1 MQTPKKFSSFS
12 DQVSWISDEKGIKI
26 KDREYAEEMLRQIGY
41 FPLMG
46 GYKHLFRISN
56 TKKYK
61 AGTSFEEIVS
71 LYKFDAE
78 LRELFF
84 KYLLQIERQMRS
96 LMSYYFTEMYGAE
109 QKQYLDANNY
119 NNTKRNHA
127 TIVKL
132 IATLKRATTTT
143 DYTYINYYRK
153 TYGEIPLWVLANV
166 LTFGNLSKMFRVFPQ
181 SLKSKVSKNFEPLNQ
196 HQMEQFLSVL
206 TKYRNVCAHGERL
219 FTYRTVDAIADTPL
233 HKKLSLPQSGNQY
246 EKGKQDLFAVV
257 IAFRYLLPGKDFLE
271 FKRKLIKEIDRV
283 NREVEH
289 ISEVELLN
297 KMGFPEIVD
306 AHGVRADNGIGV
318 SHHRHQRRL
327 SQTFRLQLLQLG
339 AGGHDT
345 QIQGALPD
353 LLFHLSVG
361 EQHLGGGNQPVV
373 LITAH
378 KEGGNHAKGPGTHG
392 NTVHLV
398 LLFLLQLELR
408 RLQLVEH
415 HFHMLQKFAP
425 GLGQINV
432 APGPLEQLDTQIVL
446 QPGDGGAQIW
456 LRDVEGFRRLG
467 HVLQSGHHSE
477 IIELIEFHGPSSLS
491 CRLTSACRRG
501 MASPAES
508 KICLS

>member
-26 KDREYAEEMLRQIGY
+26 NDREYAEEMLRQIGY

-181 SLKSKVSKNFEPLNQ
+181 SLKSKVSKNFEPLKQ

-246 EKGKQDLFAVV
+246 EKGKLEKYYQIPFKVKKNPLRDSEIPIVL
-257 IAFRYLLPGKDFLE
+257 GDF
-271 FKRKLIKEIDRV
+271 F
-283 NREVEH
+283 
-289 ISEVELLN
+289 
-297 KMGFPEIVD
+297 
-306 AHGVRADNGIGV
+306 
-318 SHHRHQRRL
+318 
-327 SQTFRLQLLQLG
+327 
-339 AGGHDT
+339 
-345 QIQGALPD
+345 
-353 LLFHLSVG
+353 
-361 EQHLGGGNQPVV
+361 V
-373 LITAH
+373 LII
-378 KEGGNHAKGPGTHG
+378 
-392 NTVHLV
+392 
-398 LLFLLQLELR
+398 
-408 RLQLVEH
+408 
-415 HFHMLQKFAP
+415 
-425 GLGQINV
+425 GL
-432 APGPLEQLDTQIVL
+432 T
-446 QPGDGGAQIW
+446 
-456 LRDVEGFRRLG
+456 
-467 HVLQSGHHSE
+467 
-477 IIELIEFHGPSSLS
+477 
-491 CRLTSACRRG
+491 
-501 MASPAES
+501 
-508 KICLS
+508 KK

>member
-132 IATLKRATTTT
+132 IATLKRAATTT

-206 TKYRNVCAHGERL
+206 TKYRNVCAYGERL

-297 KMGFPEIVD
+297 KMGFSENWKSI
-306 AHGVRADNGIGV
+306 
-318 SHHRHQRRL
+318 
-327 SQTFRLQLLQLG
+327 TKY
-339 AGGHDT
+339 
-345 QIQGALPD
+345 
-353 LLFHLSVG
+353 HL
-361 EQHLGGGNQPVV
+361 
-373 LITAH
+373 
-378 KEGGNHAKGPGTHG
+378 K
-392 NTVHLV
+392 
-398 LLFLLQLELR
+398 
-408 RLQLVEH
+408 
-415 HFHMLQKFAP
+415 
-425 GLGQINV
+425 
-432 APGPLEQLDTQIVL
+432 
-446 QPGDGGAQIW
+446 
-456 LRDVEGFRRLG
+456 
-467 HVLQSGHHSE
+467 
-477 IIELIEFHGPSSLS
+477 
-491 CRLTSACRRG
+491 
-501 MASPAES
+501 
-508 KICLS
+508 

>member
-233 HKKLSLPQSGNQY
+233 ASFCFLCPRYPAISTFTPTPIQIDVAFIKVVMGNDR
-246 EKGKQDLFAVV
+246 ETAVK
-257 IAFRYLLPGKDFLE
+257 AF
-271 FKRKLIKEIDRV
+271 
-283 NREVEH
+283 
-289 ISEVELLN
+289 
-297 KMGFPEIVD
+297 
-306 AHGVRADNGIGV
+306 
-318 SHHRHQRRL
+318 
-327 SQTFRLQLLQLG
+327 
-339 AGGHDT
+339 
-345 QIQGALPD
+345 
-353 LLFHLSVG
+353 
-361 EQHLGGGNQPVV
+361 
-373 LITAH
+373 
-378 KEGGNHAKGPGTHG
+378 
-392 NTVHLV
+392 
-398 LLFLLQLELR
+398 
-408 RLQLVEH
+408 
-415 HFHMLQKFAP
+415 
-425 GLGQINV
+425 
-432 APGPLEQLDTQIVL
+432 
-446 QPGDGGAQIW
+446 
-456 LRDVEGFRRLG
+456 
-467 HVLQSGHHSE
+467 
-477 IIELIEFHGPSSLS
+477 SLS
-491 CRLTSACRRG
+491 RATNALSIRL
-501 MASPAES
+501 
-508 KICLS
+508 

>member
-119 NNTKRNHA
+119 NNT
-127 TIVKL
+127 
-132 IATLKRATTTT
+132 TTTT
-143 DYTYINYYRK
+143 DYTHINYYRK

-289 ISEVELLN
+289 ISETELLN
-297 KMGFPEIVD
+297 KMGFPENWKNIT
-306 AHGVRADNGIGV
+306 RY
-318 SHHRHQRRL
+318 
-327 SQTFRLQLLQLG
+327 
-339 AGGHDT
+339 
-345 QIQGALPD
+345 
-353 LLFHLSVG
+353 HL
-361 EQHLGGGNQPVV
+361 
-373 LITAH
+373 
-378 KEGGNHAKGPGTHG
+378 K
-392 NTVHLV
+392 
-398 LLFLLQLELR
+398 
-408 RLQLVEH
+408 
-415 HFHMLQKFAP
+415 
-425 GLGQINV
+425 
-432 APGPLEQLDTQIVL
+432 
-446 QPGDGGAQIW
+446 
-456 LRDVEGFRRLG
+456 
-467 HVLQSGHHSE
+467 
-477 IIELIEFHGPSSLS
+477 
-491 CRLTSACRRG
+491 
-501 MASPAES
+501 
-508 KICLS
+508 

>member
-96 LMSYYFTEMYGAE
+96 LMSYYFTEMYGAG

-219 FTYRTVDAIADTPL
+219 FTYRTVIST
-233 HKKLSLPQSGNQY
+233 KKEN
-246 EKGKQDLFAVV
+246 
-257 IAFRYLLPGKDFLE
+257 
-271 FKRKLIKEIDRV
+271 
-283 NREVEH
+283 
-289 ISEVELLN
+289 
-297 KMGFPEIVD
+297 
-306 AHGVRADNGIGV
+306 
-318 SHHRHQRRL
+318 
-327 SQTFRLQLLQLG
+327 
-339 AGGHDT
+339 
-345 QIQGALPD
+345 
-353 LLFHLSVG
+353 
-361 EQHLGGGNQPVV
+361 
-373 LITAH
+373 
-378 KEGGNHAKGPGTHG
+378 
-392 NTVHLV
+392 
-398 LLFLLQLELR
+398 
-408 RLQLVEH
+408 
-415 HFHMLQKFAP
+415 
-425 GLGQINV
+425 
-432 APGPLEQLDTQIVL
+432 
-446 QPGDGGAQIW
+446 
-456 LRDVEGFRRLG
+456 
-467 HVLQSGHHSE
+467 
-477 IIELIEFHGPSSLS
+477 
-491 CRLTSACRRG
+491 
-501 MASPAES
+501 
-508 KICLS
+508 KICLLW